1 MMIYGV
7 RKPAIREIIEPKL
20 MPMLL
25 MSVEYSS
32 LIVTYWVE
40 KATMIANLPL
50 NEHH

>member
-1 MMIYGV
+1 MIIYGV

-32 LIVTYWVE
+32 LIVTYCVE
-40 KATMIANLPL
+40 KATMMANLPL